1 MSGPRWLIRIDTGGT
16 FTDCV
21 ALDPSGAIHRAKV
34 LSSSALR
41 ASVREVLDAT
51 SLTISED
58 WHAPSGLLRGF
69 LFSRLGDPGEGIPV
83 ASYDQASGV
92 IRLAAPCP
100 GPLSA
105 GDAFE
110 VRSPEEAPVLAARL
124 VTGTPSDQPLPPLE
138 MRLATTRGTNALLE
152 RRGEPGVLFVT
163 RGFRDLLRIGT
174 QQRPDLFALRIQRP
188 APIFADVVEI
198 EERLAADGNVL
209 RPLDLGALTPELN
222 RLLREGTRVAA
233 IALMHSYRDPSHEY
247 ALRDHLLGAGFQHVS
262 CSADLAPAIR
272 LLPRAETAVVDA
284 YLTPVLDD
292 YLRGVRAAIGTATG
306 TDGERRLHVM
316 TSAGGL
322 VRPDEFRA
330 KDSLL
335 SGPAGGVVGAARAG
349 ALSGFEKVITFDM
362 GGTSTDVARFDGDHE
377 YVWEHR
383 VGDAHLLA
391 PALAIESVAAG
402 GGSVCIYD
410 PRGLRVGPES
420 AGAEPGPACYG
431 AGGPL
436 TITDVNLLLGRL
448 DTSRFGIPVT
458 GEPAEQRLRE
468 LSAAIESQTG
478 ETPHRE
484 AFLAGLLEIANE
496 RMADAIRGISLRKG
510 YDPADYALVAFGGAG
525 AQHGCAVADLLGMNH
540 VVVPADAGL
549 LSALG
554 IGQAVVE
561 RFAERQVLQ
570 TIQIAGPRLDAWLQ
584 NLACQAVNAVV
595 GEGLREDEVVV
606 RRRIVNLRYFG
617 QEATLAIE
625 YEAGIDLHD
634 AFEKRYHERYGH
646 TPEARPVEVES
657 LRVVASARPLEE
669 SVSPPASES
678 PAAPVKV
685 TRAWSGGAY
694 REAPV
699 YEREQLVAGSR
710 FTGPALVWE
719 RHSATVV
726 EDGWDGRMDGAG
738 ALVLSRLERS
748 AEDGGEQ
755 RRFGASEPHGS
766 DGARLPSGA
775 DGAGTPGETGDA
787 RRLADLDRDGDPAG
801 FAGARQS
808 ADLDD
813 LRDDS
818 SLGNQ
823 ENVEAVRQEL
833 FTHRF
838 AAIVGEMG
846 EMLRRTAL
854 STNVKERLDFS
865 CALLDPAGELV
876 VNAPHIPVHLGA
888 LGLCVRAVREAIEMG
903 PDDVIVTNHPA
914 FGGSHLPDV
923 TVITPVHDGSGVL
936 LGYVANRAHHA
947 EIGGTR
953 PGSMPPSAT
962 SLAEEGVVIPPTHLV
977 RGGQERWEMVRELLS
992 TATYPSR
999 AVEDNLADLR
1009 AQVAAN
1015 HRGAQLLIAL
1025 AIAEGGDVHRYME
1038 ALKSRAAGLAGA
1050 ALARLPG
1057 GIYEAAERLDDGSP
1071 LVVRIT
1077 ISGDRA
1083 AIDFT
1088 GTAGVHPGNLNATP
1102 AIVRSVVL
1110 YVLRLL
1116 VDEPLPLN
1124 EGLMRAVDLTIP
1136 EGLLN
1141 PPFADD
1147 PAAAPAVVGGNT
1159 ETSQRLTDTLLR
1171 ALRLVAGG
1179 QGTMNNVLFG
1189 NDRFGYYETV
1199 CGGAGAGPG
1208 WAGESGV
1215 HVHMTNTRIT
1225 DPEVVEHRYPVR
1237 VERFGIRAD
1246 SGGRGRWPG
1255 GDGAV
1260 RELIF
1265 LEPMSLSVLTQH
1277 RVERPYGM
1285 DGGEPG
1291 ARGAQRL
1298 VRASGEVVQLAP
1310 IDGAEVAEG
1319 DRLILETPGGGAW
1332 GAPSE

>member
-1 MSGPRWLIRIDTGGT
+1 MPQPHWLVRIDTGGT

-21 ALDPSGAIHRAKV
+21 AFDPSGVMRRAKV

-41 ASVREVLDAT
+41 GSVREVLDET
-51 SLTISED
+51 SVAISED
-58 WHAPSGLLRGF
+58 WEAPAGMPAGF
-69 LFSRLGDPGEGIPV
+69 LFSRLGDPGPGTAVLSFDETTR
-83 ASYDQASGV
+83 V

-100 GPLSA
+100 VPLVK

-124 VTGTPSDQPLPPLE
+124 VTGTPSGEPLPALE

-152 RRGEPGVLFVT
+152 RRGEPGALFIT
-163 RGFRDLLRIGT
+163 RGFRDLVRIGT

-188 APIFADVVEI
+188 PPIFTDVVEV
-198 EERLAADGNVL
+198 EERLAADGSVL
-209 RPLDLGALTPELN
+209 RPLDLDALAPEVA
-222 RLLREGTRVAA
+222 RLLRGGTRVAA
-233 IALMHSYRDPSHEY
+233 VALMHSFRDPSHEH

-262 CSADLAPAIR
+262 CSADLAPVIR

-292 YLRGVRAAIGTATG
+292 YLKGVRAAIGTGTG
-306 TDGERRLHVM
+306 GERRLHVM

-322 VRPDEFRA
+322 VRPDEFHA

-410 PRGLRVGPES
+410 SQGLRVGPES

-448 DTSRFGIPVT
+448 DASRFGIPVST
-458 GEPAEQRLRE
+458 EPAEQRLQE
-468 LSAAIESQTG
+468 LRAAIEARTG
-478 ETPHRE
+478 ENPRRE
-484 AFLAGLLEIANE
+484 SFLSGLLEIANE

-510 YDPADYALVAFGGAG
+510 YDPAEYALIAFGGAG
-525 AQHGCAVADLLGMNH
+525 AQHGCAVAELLGMNR

-554 IGQAVVE
+554 IGHAVVE

-570 TIQIAGPRLDAWLQ
+570 SVEAVGPKIADWLQ
-584 NLACQAVNAVV
+584 ELADEAASAVV
-595 GEGLREDEVVV
+595 GEGLPADEVVV
-606 RRRIVNLRYFG
+606 RRRIVNLRYLG

-625 YEAGIDLHD
+625 YDPRIALVEAF
-634 AFEKRYHERYGH
+634 AARYQERYGH
-646 TPEARPVEVES
+646 TPEARPVEIES
-657 LRVVASARPLEE
+657 LRVVASTRPVVYGPTATPHERPAEPARIT
-669 SVSPPASES
+669 S
-678 PAAPVKV
+678 
-685 TRAWSGGAY
+685 AWFRGAY
-694 REAPV
+694 LGAPV
-699 YEREQLVAGSR
+699 YDRERLPPGSR
-710 FTGPALVWE
+710 FMGPALVWE

-726 EDGWDGRMDGAG
+726 ESGWQGRMDGAG
-738 ALVLSRLERS
+738 ALVLSRVEGP
-748 AEDGGEQ
+748 ATGGTGH
-755 RRFGASEPHGS
+755 RPM
-766 DGARLPSGA
+766 GA
-775 DGAGTPGETGDA
+775 DGLVGAGDA
-787 RRLADLDRDGDPAG
+787 RQISPLDSAG
-801 FAGARQS
+801 EGSTAAAEGK
-808 ADLDD
+808 
-813 LRDDS
+813 
-818 SLGNQ
+818 
-823 ENVEAVRQEL
+823 VEAVRQEL

-838 AAIVGEMG
+838 SAIVGEMG

-865 CALLDPAGELV
+865 CALLDAGGELV

-888 LGLCVRAVREAIEMG
+888 LGLCVRMVRDAIDLG
-903 PDDVIVTNHPA
+903 PGDVVVTNHPA
-914 FGGSHLPDV
+914 YGGSHLPDV
-923 TVITPVHDGSGVL
+923 TVITPVHAGSGVL

-962 SLAEEGVVIPPTHLV
+962 SLAEEGVVISPTHLV
-977 RGGQERWEMVRELLS
+977 QGGQERWGTVRELLS
-992 TATYPSR
+992 LGEYPSR

-1015 HRGAQLLIAL
+1015 HRGAQLLIEL
-1025 AIAEGGDVHRYME
+1025 AAAEGGDVQRYME

-1050 ALARLPG
+1050 ALARLPDG
-1057 GIYEAAERLDDGSP
+1057 RYEATERLDDGSP
-1071 LVVRIT
+1071 LAVRIT
-1077 ISGDRA
+1077 IAGDRA
-1083 AIDFT
+1083 AIDFS
-1088 GTAGVHPGNLNATP
+1088 GTAGVHRGNLNATP

-1116 VDEPLPLN
+1116 IDEPLPLN

-1136 EGLLN
+1136 RGLLN
-1141 PPFADD
+1141 PSFGDD

-1159 ETSQRLTDTLLR
+1159 ETSQRLTDALLR
-1171 ALRLVAGG
+1171 ALRLVAGS

-1199 CGGAGAGPG
+1199 CGGSGAGPG

-1237 VERFGIRAD
+1237 VERFGIRPG

-1255 GDGAV
+1255 GDGAI
-1260 RELIF
+1260 RELTF

-1277 RVERPYGM
+1277 RVEHPYGM
-1285 DGGEPG
+1285 EGGEPG
-1291 ARGAQRL
+1291 LRGAQRL
-1298 VRASGEVVQLAP
+1298 IRASGEVVQLAP
-1310 IDGAEVAEG
+1310 IDGAEVGEG

-1332 GAPSE
+1332 GVPAE